1 MSFVLLLDEPVTA
14 SQFCRIKIERPEIED
29 ILNKRFC
36 MIHDGRGLIHATA
49 CFLGMN
55 VFSESAFVAI
65 VLLFHRGLLSI
76 EVIACTLVKY
86 LAINDRNIKIFK
98 NICQDKNFIY
108 FLNI

>member
-1 MSFVLLLDEPVTA
+1 MILFPGLLLDESVTTC
-14 SQFCRIKIERPEIED
+14 QFGGVKIERPEIED

-55 VFSESAFVAI
+55 VFSEPAFVAI
-65 VLLFHRGLLSI
+65 MLLFHGGLLSI

-86 LAINDRNIKIFK
+86 LATNDRNIKISK
-98 NICQDKNFIY
+98 NICQDKNFI
-108 FLNI
+108 FL